1 MRRLA
6 GFALPNSVRSVC
18 SIKARVRCA
27 PTMRNAS
34 DASAAAI
41 HETVLEC
48 TRALR
53 SEPLLDAQRVMG
65 GIALSALPAHCP
77 VTCFYY
83 IVVLNPG
90 SSRIDRPPS
99 RIGCP
104 PAL

>member
-1 MRRLA
+1 MRRLV

-48 TRALR
+48 TRASLR
-53 SEPLLDAQRVMG
+53 AFARRAARHGRHRSLR
-65 GIALSALPAHCP
+65 IACALPRHMFLLSLCSTLA
-77 VTCFYY
+77 
-83 IVVLNPG
+83 
-90 SSRIDRPPS
+90 RRE
-99 RIGCP
+99 
-104 PAL
+104 

>member
-1 MRRLA
+1 MRRLV

-48 TRALR
+48 TRASLR
-53 SEPLLDAQRVMG
+53 EPLLDAQRVMG
-65 GIALSALPAHCP
+65 GIALSALPAHYP

-83 IVVLNPG
+83 RCAQPWLVANR
-90 SSRIDRPPS
+90 SPS
-99 RIGCP
+99 ITHRLP